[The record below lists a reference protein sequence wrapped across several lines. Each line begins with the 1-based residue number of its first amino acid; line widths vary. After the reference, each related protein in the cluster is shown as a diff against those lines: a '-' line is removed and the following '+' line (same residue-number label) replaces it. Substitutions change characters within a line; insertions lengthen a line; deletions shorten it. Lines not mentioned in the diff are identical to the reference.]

1 MMVAAWVIGIF
12 SDLGYNKSFLKSL
25 KSLLIGT
32 LIIFLLG
39 VGYLG
44 TIIGFEKALVA
55 GLYPFVL
62 SEIFKILLATALIP
76 NIAEYINK

>member
-1 MMVAAWVIGIF
+1 M
-12 SDLGYNKSFLKSL
+12 
-25 KSLLIGT
+25 
-32 LIIFLLG
+32 
-39 VGYLG
+39 GYLG